1 MDDEDSLFN
10 DDTASGS
17 DIEEQNH
24 LAGISQVPP
33 ATEGNNAAADG
44 GGAQPPLADAD
55 EAATGGAAAAAA
67 ADDAATA
74 IGDEN
79 APYPAAAAAGE
90 DAPVV
95 EETLAPG
102 NARETPF
109 MGTFYSLSSTA
120 IRQADMK
127 ISLD

>member
-1 MDDEDSLFN
+1 MDNEDSLFN
-10 DDTASGS
+10 NDTASGS

-24 LAGISQVPP
+24 PAGISQILP

-44 GGAQPPLADAD
+44 GGAQPPLVDAD
-55 EAATGGAAAAAA
+55 EAATGGATAAAA
-67 ADDAATA
+67 ADNAATA
-74 IGDEN
+74 IGAEN
-79 APYPAAAAAGE
+79 APYPAAVAAGE
-90 DAPVV
+90 DAHVV

-102 NARETPF
+102 IAQGTPF
-109 MGTFYSLSSTA
+109 MGMCYSLSSTA